1 MSETRV
7 FTPQEVQA
15 LHRRLLEAKEAGR
28 TPSDEDAR
36 MAEQVNASPFAQ
48 FDRPWRADS

>member
-15 LHRRLLEAKEAGR
+15 LHRRLLAAKDTGR
-28 TPSDEDAR
+28 EPSAEDKA
-36 MAEQVNASPFAQ
+36 MAEAINASPLAG
-48 FDRPWRADS
+48 FDRPWRKD